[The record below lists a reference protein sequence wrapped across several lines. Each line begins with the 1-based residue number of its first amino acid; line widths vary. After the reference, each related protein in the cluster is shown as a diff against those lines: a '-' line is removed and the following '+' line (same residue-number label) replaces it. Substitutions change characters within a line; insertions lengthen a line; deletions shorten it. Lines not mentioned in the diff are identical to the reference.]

1 MGKSEED
8 IDEMDNY
15 KKRLQQKKRVRKK
28 KKKPKGKK
36 GRRHYENDSD
46 QEYVQ
51 NMTKY
56 VEHDDDEKDKEKEDE
71 IVQQKMPQL
80 VQSKSLSVDD
90 SDDDAKKEEVVHI
103 VHENVDS
110 SNSVGSD
117 TDFSDN
123 GSLNA
128 LSSSDSADDDGA
140 HTWI

>member
-1 MGKSEED
+1 MG
-8 IDEMDNY
+8 
-15 KKRLQQKKRVRKK
+15 
-28 KKKPKGKK
+28 

-56 VEHDDDEKDKEKEDE
+56 VEHDDAETDKEEE
-71 IVQQKMPQL
+71 IVQEKKKMPQL

-128 LSSSDSADDDGA
+128 LSSSDSADDDDGG